1 MGGELGLIS
10 TADQG
15 DCSEDGIADG
25 ECEVKGDTAI
35 TMDLTYGKFVKE
47 NLLIKANLDYRDEST
62 NIMIGADYFVRDN
75 IYVGGG
81 YDIPEEGDGS
91 LTLGAGMLNS
101 FKESSNVYLNPNVSY
116 GLDSEQL
123 KFGVGLIL
131 LF

>member
-1 MGGELGLIS
+1 MLTSIAFAQFEVGTTLMGGELGLIS

-62 NIMIGADYFVRDN
+62 NIMIGADYFR
-75 IYVGGG
+75 
-81 YDIPEEGDGS
+81 
-91 LTLGAGMLNS
+91 
-101 FKESSNVYLNPNVSY
+101 KR
-116 GLDSEQL
+116 
-123 KFGVGLIL
+123 
-131 LF
+131 